1 MAAKKKDSQKSK
13 FTGYID
19 MFSQVVAGF
28 VEQRLKIKQ
37 RVEDVKSN
45 VLDALYN
52 FKAQIFRSVIE
63 GFLLLTGI
71 AALVAGSIMFLS
83 RYLPLDILL
92 LAYGIIIS
100 FAVLFIAKL
109 KR

>member
-1 MAAKKKDSQKSK
+1 MAEKKSGNQKSK
-13 FTGYID
+13 FTDYFD
-19 MFSQVVAGF
+19 MFSQIIAGF

-37 RVEDVKSN
+37 RVEDVKNN

-52 FKAQIFRSVIE
+52 FKAQIFRSLVE

-71 AALVAGSIMFLS
+71 AALVVGSIMFLS
-83 RYLPLDILL
+83 RYISLDILL

-100 FAVLFIAKL
+100 FGVLFVVKL